1 MKLKKLCT
9 LALVCSMV
17 LAGCGST
24 TNDDVIYNVT
34 EVNGSSSSYTGSS
47 TTITATPTTK
57 ASDNSSSGSTSGS
70 GSSSGSTQSS
80 SDTETAPTASPVKD
94 AESEKT
100 DITSEFKIT
109 TSDGKY
115 TVSGT
120 TYTITSAG
128 TYTLSGVLADGSIYI
143 NVGDEDKVTLEL
155 NGVSITCTTTSPILC
170 ENADKL
176 KIKAEEGTYN
186 EIIDARAARTEDTD
200 TANGAIYTTCDLDIS
215 GHGTLY
221 VSASYNNG
229 IHVKDSLSIKN
240 VTLKVTALNTALRG
254 NDEVEIESGNIILI
268 SEGGDGI
275 KTTNSDI
282 SSKGNQRGNIT
293 ILGGSI
299 CIYACCDGINAS
311 YNANISGDAEV
322 TIYTNTYSEY
332 TTEKVSSGSDFYL
345 ILSSTI
351 YSTKYSYYAYFYNDD
366 YSAGV
371 WEEATYSTMISNG
384 RTRYY
389 GLEFTMPSGY
399 SNVQYFCFNSGATPS
414 TSEFV
419 ASSNTGTVN
428 SSKNAY
434 LISSLY
440 TSTGVINGD
449 YTSVSMSSGQNSNKS
464 TYSSKGIKADNE
476 VIIESGIITISS
488 NDDGIHANNTS
499 TLENNESALGN
510 ITISGGTI
518 SIIASDDG
526 IHADNEVTINDGYIN
541 ITKSYEGIEGN
552 LITINGGSVYV
563 YASDDGLNACSGN
576 STPLITVNG
585 GYVDVTTPSGD
596 TDAIDSNGNVSITGG
611 FVLVKGGSSQGSM
624 AGSID
629 VDGKITVTG
638 GTVVALGG
646 ICETP
651 TNSVNGYVSSSTSF
665 KAGTYELKDSDG
677 NTICTFTLSKAY
689 TNGWWSSDEFVTGT
703 TYTLYKDGS
712 SLVTWT
718 QTSGTMNASSTSGF
732 GGGGFGGGGFGGRR

>member
-34 EVNGSSSSYTGSS
+34 EVNGSSSSDTGSS

-57 ASDNSSSGSTSGS
+57 ASDSSSSGSTSGS